1 MVKLSDEQRKDL
13 LDMLIADESFLA
25 IREKLGLGKKY
36 NLKSLCEYEG
46 RKILRAYQLHI
57 NNYKEKENE
66 LVEQKE
72 ILTKDDFFKW
82 LSLLLNEQQS
92 QSVGNLIENKGED
105 QNSNT
110 SCNTDDIIEIIAL
123 PKQLPERLT
132 GENYVTKQSSVR
144 IVENVW
150 VEFQEFVKEAKG
162 KFNTIELLSLAIL
175 EFLEKYRTK

>member
-46 RKILRAYQLHI
+46 GKILRAYQLHI

-72 ILTKDDFFKW
+72 ILTKDDFFKG
-82 LSLLLNEQQS
+82 LSLLLNEKQNQ
-92 QSVGNLIENKGED
+92 GNLIENKGED